1 MKTCHK
7 YSTRHLYLILH
18 NTSSHHSLS
27 NTKDYLVAK
36 LMKYKFT
43 EIMYHGRSCLPAD
56 GQQAASQTLLSIAM
70 RPMTYIFIY
79 YMCNSIP
86 GRSHT
91 VFDVGNL
98 QKNLPCI
105 CNSLCKALGLNYV
118 CKLHKQIT
126 AQKHEPLNM

>member
-1 MKTCHK
+1 
-7 YSTRHLYLILH
+7 
-18 NTSSHHSLS
+18 
-27 NTKDYLVAK
+27 
-36 LMKYKFT
+36 
-43 EIMYHGRSCLPAD
+43 MYHGRSCLPAD

-98 QKNLPCI
+98 QKKTALHMQFPMQ
-105 CNSLCKALGLNYV
+105 SLGI
-118 CKLHKQIT
+118 KLC
-126 AQKHEPLNM
+126 M